1 MPQIV
6 LSSMYSSKNND
17 DDKHY
22 LQIYLE
28 QYEYEEMKNERKKE
42 KQTLQ
47 RKMVIPNNYD
57 ESDESEDWLSLSEK
71 ILNKMFSK

>member
-1 MPQIV
+1 
-6 LSSMYSSKNND
+6 MYSSKNND
-17 DDKHY
+17 DDKHC

-57 ESDESEDWLSLSEK
+57 ESDESED
-71 ILNKMFSK
+71 

>member
-57 ESDESEDWLSLSEK
+57 ESDESED
-71 ILNKMFSK
+71 